1 MQSTTQQPS
10 FDSAKLDFPSQ
21 EKSGQTKQSLLIL
34 KPKANMDVFPI
45 FVKNGDRV

>member
-21 EKSGQTKQSLLIL
+21 EKIRSNKAKSSDSETKSEYGC
-34 KPKANMDVFPI
+34 VSYFCEE
-45 FVKNGDRV
+45 R